1 MSEQVTQEQPA
12 PETQQQPAP
21 ELNIN
26 DLAAMRSLIEV
37 VSQRGAFKAAE
48 LSGVGMLF
56 DKLNTFLDAVS
67 KQQQAAQPQS
77 SAPGQGE

>member
-1 MSEQVTQEQPA
+1 MSEQVTQEQSA
-12 PETQQQPAP
+12 PETQQPAP

-56 DKLNTFLDAVS
+56 DKLNTFLDAVA
-67 KQQQAAQPQS
+67 KQQHAAQPKQ
-77 SAPGQGE
+77 PEQGQGE